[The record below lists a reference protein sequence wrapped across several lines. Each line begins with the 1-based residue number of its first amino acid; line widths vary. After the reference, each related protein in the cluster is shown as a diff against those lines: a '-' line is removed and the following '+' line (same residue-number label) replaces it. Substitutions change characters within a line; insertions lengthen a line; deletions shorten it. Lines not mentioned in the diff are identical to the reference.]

1 MWLVVV
7 AVLALSIGLL
17 LRRANELC
25 ALTLASGGARLIR
38 GRAPARMIAD
48 VDEVARRAAGPPATV
63 RVVIESGVP
72 RLLAPDGMPDRIVQ
86 QLRNVVGQYQV
97 VHFRT
102 GKRPS

>member
-1 MWLVVV
+1 MWLVAV

-25 ALTLASGGARLIR
+25 AVELSNEGARLLR
-38 GRAPARMIAD
+38 GRAPATMLSDAA
-48 VDEVARRAAGPPATV
+48 EVARRAQGGVARV

-72 RLLAPDGMPDRIVQ
+72 RLLAPATLPEAVVQ

-102 GKRPS
+102 GRRV